1 LQLAFIKLTNS
12 AKIGYCTVVWDALV
26 YSSLYSKEFGRIE
39 KSTYIV
45 DYQIIESISKDIFQF
60 QFYFF
65 NFPVDFNLPNYYEAC
80 GLRGAEEVDEAE
92 DYEAPGSN
100 PGQEL

>member
-1 LQLAFIKLTNS
+1 MMGTGYWYQLSPEEYVFAGNT
-12 AKIGYCTVVWDALV
+12 
-26 YSSLYSKEFGRIE
+26 SLIYLNCH
-39 KSTYIV
+39 YAP
-45 DYQIIESISKDIFQF
+45 IS
-60 QFYFF
+60 
-65 NFPVDFNLPNYYEAC
+65 

>member
-1 LQLAFIKLTNS
+1 MLDREGKGHQVI
-12 AKIGYCTVVWDALV
+12 D
-26 YSSLYSKEFGRIE
+26 LYPVINLCLLICS
-39 KSTYIV
+39 YP
-45 DYQIIESISKDIFQF
+45 QII
-60 QFYFF
+60 
-65 NFPVDFNLPNYYEAC
+65 C

>member
-1 LQLAFIKLTNS
+1 MYGCESI
-12 AKIGYCTVVWDALV
+12 V
-26 YSSLYSKEFGRIE
+26 YSY
-39 KSTYIV
+39 
-45 DYQIIESISKDIFQF
+45 SIS
-60 QFYFF
+60 
-65 NFPVDFNLPNYYEAC
+65 

>member
-1 LQLAFIKLTNS
+1 MKSNTLLP
-12 AKIGYCTVVWDALV
+12 GYCHPGYCPLAILKT
-26 YSSLYSKEFGRIE
+26 SLLSPWR
-39 KSTYIV
+39 
-45 DYQIIESISKDIFQF
+45 
-60 QFYFF
+60 
-65 NFPVDFNLPNYYEAC
+65 

>member
-1 LQLAFIKLTNS
+1 MLERIKPSNMCHFRESINFFHFIHIKL
-12 AKIGYCTVVWDALV
+12 L
-26 YSSLYSKEFGRIE
+26 LRFKE
-39 KSTYIV
+39 
-45 DYQIIESISKDIFQF
+45 IS
-60 QFYFF
+60 
-65 NFPVDFNLPNYYEAC
+65 

>member
-1 LQLAFIKLTNS
+1 MLN
-12 AKIGYCTVVWDALV
+12 
-26 YSSLYSKEFGRIE
+26 RI
-39 KSTYIV
+39 SV
-45 DYQIIESISKDIFQF
+45 FFQS
-60 QFYFF
+60 
-65 NFPVDFNLPNYYEAC
+65 NLRDFS

>member
-1 LQLAFIKLTNS
+1 MKYRS
-12 AKIGYCTVVWDALV
+12 
-26 YSSLYSKEFGRIE
+26 
-39 KSTYIV
+39 
-45 DYQIIESISKDIFQF
+45 
-60 QFYFF
+60 
-65 NFPVDFNLPNYYEAC
+65 